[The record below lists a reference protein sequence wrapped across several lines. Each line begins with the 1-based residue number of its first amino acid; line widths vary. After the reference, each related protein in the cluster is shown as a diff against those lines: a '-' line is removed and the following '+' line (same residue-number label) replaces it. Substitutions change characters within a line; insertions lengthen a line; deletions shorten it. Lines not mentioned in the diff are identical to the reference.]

1 MTYKTINVSPNT
13 YDQLVLYKHAGMT
26 FDAVLNEMMKIVPEG
41 EFYGHILQK
50 HRKRMKKIKAGDFIE
65 SNDLDEALK
74 QCWGDR
80 LDDTSETNYRVIYG
94 GPFLK
99 DLKKII
105 KGGDKKITD
114 RVKETVEELKKD
126 PHRNRPKVDL
136 KLISSRVEAVYRVRL
151 GKYRM
156 VYEIDEDNN
165 IVILTMIFPRGRGY
179 WRGLSDS
186 DKQFY
191 SHEEINFGQ
200 F

>member
-1 MTYKTINVSPNT
+1 
-13 YDQLVLYKHAGMT
+13 
-26 FDAVLNEMMKIVPEG
+26 
-41 EFYGHILQK
+41 
-50 HRKRMKKIKAGDFIE
+50 
-65 SNDLDEALK
+65 
-74 QCWGDR
+74 

-179 WRGLSDS
+179 
-186 DKQFY
+186 
-191 SHEEINFGQ
+191 
-200 F
+200 